1 VPGSPELAPTKY
13 DVSQAMSFVATRRNN
28 AEERVTWQADT
39 TSSPAA
45 DNRNCTGARPSGHV
59 ADCGHPCR
67 ARGDAMPLSVRKI
80 VDISLELDDSN
91 FRMRTPPGFKRDM
104 QFQLEVLKEHDAAE
118 GAGQIVRGVHMR
130 LHAGSHVDAPEHN
143 VKGGKQIH
151 DLPLETFAG
160 DAVIADLRHLV
171 PGGAVTAQELENA
184 AGSTIQRGDRLLL
197 RTDVNKTYMTDDWMK
212 RSPYLTSDATRWC
225 IEKGVV
231 LVGYDFY
238 HGVDEPAAPRTF
250 NSSRTL
256 SEAGIVTLPYLS
268 NLDRV
273 TEQRVTLLA
282 LPLKL
287 VGAEASPVRAVLL
300 A

>member
-1 VPGSPELAPTKY
+1 
-13 DVSQAMSFVATRRNN
+13 MS
-28 AEERVTWQADT
+28 
-39 TSSPAA
+39 
-45 DNRNCTGARPSGHV
+45 
-59 ADCGHPCR
+59 
-67 ARGDAMPLSVRKI
+67 LSIRKI
-80 VDISLELDDSN
+80 VDISLELDDSK
-91 FRMRTPPGFKRDM
+91 FRMRTPPGFTKDL

-130 LHAGSHVDAPEHN
+130 LHAGSHIDAPEHN
-143 VKGGKQIH
+143 VKGGKQVA

-171 PGGAVTAQELENA
+171 PGKAITAQELDKA
-184 AGSTIQRGDRLLL
+184 VGSAIRRGDRLLL

-212 RSPYLTSDATRWC
+212 RSPYLSADATRWC
-225 IEKGVV
+225 LDNGVV

-238 HGVDEPAAPRTF
+238 HGVDEPAAPRIF
-250 NSSRTL
+250 NASRTL
-256 SEAGIVTLPYLS
+256 SEAGIVTLPYLN

-273 TEQRVTLLA
+273 AAQRVTLVA